1 MKDFSIKL
9 DCPLGDAAAKAE
21 HANAVAFAS
30 ALHSS
35 YLASKETLIG
45 TGPELFAEQW
55 IFNFVVFSTEEFDNL
70 IMTYFVKILW
80 SAQNG

>member
-1 MKDFSIKL
+1 MEDFNIKL
-9 DCPLGDAAAKAE
+9 DCPLGDAAAMGEHKKA
-21 HANAVAFAS
+21 AAVAF

-35 YLASKETLIG
+35 YLEAKEVLIG

-55 IFNFVVFSTEEFDNL
+55 IFNFVVFSNEKFDNL
-70 IMTYFVKILW
+70 IMTYFVKILG